1 MIITA
6 MDASTSRS
14 VRPMCNTQHMTTT
27 FWDRLTSAFEGAGL
41 DTSQSAIARQVGL
54 GQSAVAKWASGAGYP
69 TLRHCIHIAR
79 MTDVSVEWLLTGRG
93 NKKQEGSDMDELT
106 QALLNHWAE
115 LSEDARREI
124 LDFVEFRAT
133 KEQDDTRPAHKPR
146 PPRKQ

>member
-1 MIITA
+1 
-6 MDASTSRS
+6 
-14 VRPMCNTQHMTTT
+14 
-27 FWDRLTSAFEGAGL
+27 
-41 DTSQSAIARQVGL
+41 
-54 GQSAVAKWASGAGYP
+54 
-69 TLRHCIHIAR
+69 